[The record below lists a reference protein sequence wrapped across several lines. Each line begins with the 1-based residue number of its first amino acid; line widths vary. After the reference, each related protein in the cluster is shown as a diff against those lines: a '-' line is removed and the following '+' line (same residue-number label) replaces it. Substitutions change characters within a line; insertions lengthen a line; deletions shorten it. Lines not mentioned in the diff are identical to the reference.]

1 MENKTFKS
9 GSVRTAPDF
18 CPVEYNSCP
27 FTAYSSE
34 YGSDSAGR
42 LSGFQ
47 SALSYTSNA
56 FASWGSVSSSV
67 KRNGEDLCQRG
78 MVGIE
83 MGCVCGPCSSSWPRV
98 RSVRWHCWCLS
109 S

>member
-18 CPVEYNSCP
+18 CPVEYNSRP

-47 SALSYTSNA
+47 SALS
-56 FASWGSVSSSV
+56 
-67 KRNGEDLCQRG
+67 
-78 MVGIE
+78 
-83 MGCVCGPCSSSWPRV
+83 
-98 RSVRWHCWCLS
+98 
-109 S
+109 